1 VNEIL
6 FGSAAGAAQ
15 LVRRKEVSARELT
28 EALLARIEAV
38 DPAVNAVVELRRE
51 AALQE
56 ASARTRRL
64 AGVFAEAGSSR
75 LFRTAG
81 RKKSSPSKRSPSS
94 GIRISS
100 SSARHAAPD

>member
-28 EALLARIEAV
+28 EALLARIEAI

-56 ASARTRRL
+56 AIL
-64 AGVFAEAGSSR
+64 GE
-75 LFRTAG
+75 
-81 RKKSSPSKRSPSS
+81 
-94 GIRISS
+94 
-100 SSARHAAPD
+100 